1 MSKVVRLSDFRPR
14 RRLVV
19 FTRPELNQL
28 LSHYSRR
35 VINGEWR
42 DYAIDHGDGYA
53 TFSIFRH
60 SSDRPIFT
68 IVKYAKGSRRGG
80 DFVVSSDKSP
90 LKRGNT
96 LGEALTVLENSL
108 KLVSP

>member
-1 MSKVVRLSDFRPR
+1 MPQVVRLSDFRPR
-14 RRLVV
+14 RQLVA

-28 LSHYSRR
+28 LSLYSRR
-35 VINGEWR
+35 VIDGEWR
-42 DYAIDHGDGYA
+42 DYAIDHGDGFA

-68 IVKYAKGSRRGG
+68 IVKYAKGSHRGG
-80 DFVVSSDKSP
+80 DFVVSSDRSP
-90 LKRGNT
+90 LKRGNF
-96 LGEALTVLENSL
+96 LGEALSIFDNSL